1 MVPALSLTAAA
12 QQPDISINIAQ
23 QSVNFLMSCALGML
37 LGAIY
42 DVFRIT
48 RKAFPLPS
56 FLIAVEDI
64 LFFLI
69 CAVLSFTYMMNYS
82 EGRLRWFVLVGQLL
96 GACVYYF
103 TVGCAV
109 MAAADAIIAF
119 FRRFFHF
126 LWSITVRPVF
136 RLTSALVKA
145 GHRTLKKREKELKKA
160 SERAKYSLKHRRVL
174 LYNFS
179 KARSASR
186 RIRKRRKEGE
196 MGGGQA
202 QKAKS

>member
-1 MVPALSLTAAA
+1 MVPALSLILTAR
-12 QQPDISINIAQ
+12 QPDISINIAQ
-23 QSVNFLMSCALGML
+23 QSVNFLMSCALGMF

-56 FLIAVEDI
+56 VLIAAEDI

-69 CAVLSFTYMMNYS
+69 CAFLSFTYMMNFS

-103 TVGCAV
+103 TIGCAV

-119 FRRFFHF
+119 FGRLSRF
-126 LWSITVRPVF
+126 LWGITVRPIARALASLF
-136 RLTSALVKA
+136 KIGRRRLSYQ
-145 GHRTLKKREKELKKA
+145 KKQLKKA
-160 SERAKYSLKHRRVL
+160 SIRAKYSLKRRRVL

-179 KARSASR
+179 KARSVSR
-186 RIRKRRKEGE
+186 RLKKQRKDGE
-196 MGGGQA
+196 KGGGQA
-202 QKAKS
+202 QKTEA